1 MAPGLR
7 GDGPAG
13 YTRPTFKPLVTTPP
27 TVLVVGAASRDV
39 TAEDPRGWRL
49 GGAVTYGA
57 LTLGRLGFRV
67 RALVGVDREAASAR
81 ELDLLRAAGVVIT
94 FVELESGPVFDNV
107 RHQYLASADRISLAS
122 LPGHW
127 ASGLDG
133 LLIAPVADEVD
144 EAWAELAAPIVA
156 VGWQGLL
163 RDLVPGRTIA
173 RRPPAPS
180 LLLRAASLVGA
191 SREDLAPETDP
202 ADLLELLG
210 PGATLAVTDRERGG
224 TLVRRAD
231 GGDATLERRYPAIT
245 SDGTVD
251 PTGAGDVFLA
261 AMLGTMLQP
270 ALLEGVDDPTTLA
283 AAAASLTIEA
293 PGLLG
298 VPGLAEVRRRAARA
312 PRRARRTPSAASS
325 RGNGRPSHA

>member
-1 MAPGLR
+1 MG

-13 YTRPTFKPLVTTPP
+13 YTRSTFEPLVTTPP
-27 TVLVVGAASRDV
+27 CVLIVGAASRDV

-67 RALVGVDREAASAR
+67 RALVGADPEAASAR
-81 ELDLLRAAGVVIT
+81 ELDLLRAAGVLIALVG
-94 FVELESGPVFDNV
+94 LESGPVFDNV
-107 RHQYLASADRISLAS
+107 LHRFIAAADRIPLAA
-122 LPGHW
+122 LPPHW
-127 ASGLDG
+127 TSGLDAV
-133 LLIAPVADEVD
+133 LIAPVADEVP
-144 EAWAELAAPIVA
+144 EAWAGLPSPILGL
-156 VGWQGLL
+156 GWQGLL
-163 RDLVPGRTIA
+163 RNLVPGQEIA

-180 LLLRAASLVGA
+180 RLVRAASLVGV
-191 SREDLAPETDP
+191 SRQDIEPGTAP
-202 ADLLELLG
+202 AGLMELLG
-210 PGATLAVTDRERGG
+210 PGATLAVTDGARGG
-224 TLVRRAD
+224 TLLRNAD
-231 GGDATLERRYPAIT
+231 DGKAALARPYPAIP

-261 AMLGTMLQP
+261 AMLATMLQP
-270 ALLEGVDDPTTLA
+270 ALLEGLEDPTTLA

-298 VPGLAEVRRRAARA
+298 VPDLVDVRRRAARA
-312 PRRARRTPSAASS
+312 PSRASRRPSAASS